1 MSCENC
7 CEAFVGTYEGYYV
20 SKDDKTMRVCTC
32 CKNEYVM
39 MGWIGIKVPEEDE
52 EKCDEETLK
61 PVIGACGDCAKWFDE
76 GKDFCKCC
84 GFDLNSYNQPEEEEE
99 EEEDC
104 ICESDENP
112 NPLCPDHQCC
122 WACST
127 QSVPITLNE
136 HSRLWLCD
144 KCNDKGDWCRG
155 CHKLIDEDGMCS
167 PGCDYYQWG
176 GVWTCHRCDTE
187 RCDEP
192 YCKKCCHPDDIAVY
206 ASEYAERCAICN

>member
-1 MSCENC
+1 MNCENC

-20 SKDDKTMRVCTC
+20 SKDDKTMRVCRC

-52 EKCDEETLK
+52 EKC
-61 PVIGACGDCAKWFDE
+61 
-76 GKDFCKCC
+76 
-84 GFDLNSYNQPEEEEE
+84 
-99 EEEDC
+99 
-104 ICESDENP
+104 ICESDKKP
-112 NPLCPDHQCC
+112 NPLCPEHQCC

-144 KCNDKGDWCRG
+144 GCNDKGDWCRG

-167 PGCDYYQWG
+167 PGCDYYQWE

-187 RCDEP
+187 RCDEI